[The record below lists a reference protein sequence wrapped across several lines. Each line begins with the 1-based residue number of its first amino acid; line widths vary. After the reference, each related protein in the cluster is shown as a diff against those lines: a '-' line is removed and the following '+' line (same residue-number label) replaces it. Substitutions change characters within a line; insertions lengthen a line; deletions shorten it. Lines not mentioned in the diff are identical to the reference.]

1 MKIKYIFL
9 ILFSCVSL
17 FAQSQEW
24 KRIYGDNTSAVGY
37 YLIENYDKGYIFIGS
52 LQDYKYA
59 WIIKTDINGYMLWN
73 KKIGNSYTSSMPI
86 SITQT
91 RDSGF
96 VLCGSTTIQD
106 SWYDAYIQKFN
117 ACAEPEWCRI
127 LNPNTQDPDYG
138 RRIKQLADGGFILLT
153 RYLGTEDYDRIHL
166 NKLDENGN
174 IIWQQAYSSG
184 NWPVFNEEGFDLT
197 IVNENRY
204 LITGECYYPDPGDTL
219 IGWRRPYFIMTDSIG
234 NLVWETPWVM
244 DGYYAG
250 TTRASV
256 ADSNGFIYT
265 AGNNYDRVVQDKPP
279 SLLITSPQGDEV
291 ASYPLIGDGAYG
303 SATTICRINDNL
315 LLMAAGWID
324 DLEIM
329 NTAFFKVDT
338 SGNTID
344 SINID
349 PPVNAGI
356 YHTIKTFDG
365 KYVSV
370 GTSSDV
376 NWDMWAFKINEN
388 MEYDSIYTGYFEY
401 DYICPDSI
409 EDETYDMECDI
420 VLEIDEPFTTKE
432 GSRMKAY
439 PNPATD
445 RMNISLPEYII
456 SESQSG
462 NWDVTTVDYRYK
474 GPALLEFYDNYG
486 IKVYSMEVNSAQ
498 KEHSIDVSGWKTGLY
513 VVVLMKEGK
522 IIDREKVLVY

>member
-1 MKIKYIFL
+1 MKKKILIFIVFL
-9 ILFSCVSL
+9 SSISIS
-17 FAQSQEW
+17 AQNW
-24 KRIYGDNTSAVGY
+24 TRIFGDDTNANGRYV
-37 YLIENYDKGYIFIGS
+37 IESYDKGYIFVGAMQNYTFS
-52 LQDYKYA
+52 
-59 WIIKTDINGYMLWN
+59 WIIKTDINGSMLWN
-73 KKIGNSYTSSMPI
+73 KKVGNINTGTVATSLEQ
-86 SITQT
+86 TQ
-91 RDSGF
+91 DSGF
-96 VLCGSTTIQD
+96 IICGSTTIYD
-106 SWYDAYIQKFN
+106 TWNDAYIQKFN
-117 ACAEPEWCRI
+117 ACAEPEWCRM

-138 RRIKQLADGGFILLT
+138 RRIKQLDDGSFILLT

-265 AGNNYDRVVQDKPP
+265 AGSNYNRAEDSNPP
-279 SLLITSPQGDEV
+279 SLLKTSHWGDEI
-291 ASYPLIGDGAYG
+291 ASYPLVETYAFGT
-303 SATTICRINDNL
+303 ATTLCWINDSEL
-315 LLMAAGWID
+315 FLTAGWQD
-324 DLEIM
+324 EFEIKH
-329 NTAFFKVDT
+329 NAFFRIDT
-338 SGNTID
+338 IGNVLD
-344 SINID
+344 SINIQ
-349 PPVNAGI
+349 PLSAGI

-370 GTSSDV
+370 GTSSDG

-401 DYICPDSI
+401 DYMCPDSI
-409 EDETYDMECDI
+409 ADTTYEMECDI

-432 GSRMKAY
+432 GSRMKVY
-439 PNPATD
+439 PSPATV

-456 SESQSG
+456 SEGQSG

-474 GPALLEFYDNYG
+474 GPALLEFYDSYG
-486 IKVYSMEVNSAQ
+486 KKVYSMEVNSAR
-498 KEHSIDVSGWKTGLY
+498 KEHSIDISGWESGLY
-513 VVVLMKEGK
+513 VVVLRKEGK
-522 IIDREKVLVY
+522 IIDREKVIVY